1 MTSAA
6 CLPTI
11 YGGSKAETA
20 VATRLLRPLLRGHTI
35 ALSIDD
41 PKLRKKKRV
50 INPVLI
56 ISPFRGLGLPGE
68 ALLCSM
74 PGYGSEVVET
84 KSPIDFLV
92 FYRMGIRPT
101 MAKALANEL
110 NKLFSGESK

>member
-1 MTSAA
+1 
-6 CLPTI
+6 
-11 YGGSKAETA
+11 
-20 VATRLLRPLLRGHTI
+20 
-35 ALSIDD
+35 
-41 PKLRKKKRV
+41 
-50 INPVLI
+50 
-56 ISPFRGLGLPGE
+56 
-68 ALLCSM
+68 M